1 MGADL
6 NGYSSSLE
14 ILDIKTRSLEAR
26 IPLPPSSHSSI
37 PDPTA
42 WGTPFFP
49 TGDVNRDGFDEF
61 LCFAGSTDFSTDPVT
76 HWIFAILVDGA
87 TESVAWVWPQIQIN
101 GFGSIYP
108 RNGEF
113 FDDLDGDGFGDPI
126 VAIDA
131 IENGN
136 FATPIFALSGRDGS
150 VIWKRTPPPGE
161 RGFRNREFQTIRD
174 VNGDGVNDLITN
186 ISGAPPDSHGE
197 LRVLDGRNG
206 KPIWTVP
213 WAKVLPWAKNPA
225 SKRVFGDKTFGE
237 MGDWDRDRIPD
248 IGIMGVVMEN
258 SHLILGHPPFN
269 LLIFSGLDGHFLT
282 HEPLPEDLSPFY
294 PSIPIY
300 QALSVLYSMLG
311 DIDGD
316 GWVEFGFPVVGVP
329 DFPNGGT
336 VLAIFGRPTL
346 FAPEKVRPGEVFP
359 LRVDVPKGANL
370 PFQVLLSTGFDREG
384 GFLAG
389 GRWKTH
395 LVRDALFQAAFGRSG
410 FRGVLDAGGQAE
422 IPIRIP
428 PGLHLSGKTIHA
440 VAVVRNPAH
449 PDGIQT
455 LSSLARF
462 RVR

>member
-1 MGADL
+1 
-6 NGYSSSLE
+6 
-14 ILDIKTRSLEAR
+14 
-26 IPLPPSSHSSI
+26 
-37 PDPTA
+37 
-42 WGTPFFP
+42 
-49 TGDVNRDGFDEF
+49 
-61 LCFAGSTDFSTDPVT
+61 FAGSVDLSTDPIT
-76 HWIFAILVDGA
+76 RWIFTILVDGA
-87 TESVAWVWPQIQIN
+87 TETAVWVDPNIQIN
-101 GFGSIYP
+101 GFRSIYP

-113 FDDLDGDGFGDPI
+113 FDDLDGDGFRDPI

-161 RGFRNREFQTIRD
+161 RGIRFRYFQPIRD
-174 VNGDGVNDLITN
+174 VNGDGTSDLITN
-186 ISGAPPDSHGE
+186 ISGGPPDSHGE

-206 KPIWTVP
+206 KPLWTVP
-213 WAKVLPWAKNPA
+213 WAKVLPWAKDPSPN
-225 SKRVFGDKTFGE
+225 RWFVDQTFGE
-237 MGDWDRDRIPD
+237 MGDWDRDMVPD
-248 IGIMGVVMEN
+248 IGIMGV
-258 SHLILGHPPFN
+258 ILDRSGVITGHPPFH
-269 LLIFSGLDGHFLT
+269 LLIFSGSNGHFLA
-282 HEPLPEDLSPFY
+282 HEPFPENLGPFY
-294 PSIPIY
+294 PRIPIS
-300 QALSVLYSMLG
+300 QFLDPQMSMLG

-316 GWVEFGFPVVGVP
+316 GWVEFGFRIGGDP
-329 DFPNGGT
+329 DFPFTST
-336 VLAIFGRPTL
+336 VFAIFGRPTL
-346 FAPEKVRPGEVFP
+346 FTPEKVRPGEVFP
-359 LRVDVPKGANL
+359 LRIDVPKGANL

-395 LVRDALFQAAFGRSG
+395 LVKDALFEAAFGRSG
-410 FRGVLDAGGQAE
+410 FQGVLDAGGQAE
-422 IPIRIP
+422 IPIQIP